1 MNFHHFLLN
10 KETDFK
16 GRFLSDI
23 WEYSDNN
30 IESQNDFIQL
40 LFPLNKPSRA
50 VLHGYYLNEK
60 NLIDQ
65 IRNDQSAKENLMKS
79 KDWFVGFLSRNNQW
93 KNYSDHNQLRITRVI
108 ECLRLLVSKKEADL
122 FYKKIITML
131 GSDYKVNKKTLEFW
145 SNA

>member
-23 WEYSDNN
+23 WEYSDNK
-30 IESQNDFIQL
+30 IESQHDFIQL
-40 LFPLNKPSRA
+40 LFPLNKPSIA

-93 KNYSDHNQLRITRVI
+93 KNHSDHNQLRITRVI

-131 GSDYKVNKKTLEFW
+131 SSDHKVNKKTLEFW

>member
-23 WEYSDNN
+23 WEYSDNK
-30 IESQNDFIQL
+30 IESQHDFIQL
-40 LFPLNKPSRA
+40 LFPLNKPSRS

-65 IRNDQSAKENLMKS
+65 IRNDQSAKENLIKS

-108 ECLRLLVSKKEADL
+108 ECLRLLVSAKEADL

-131 GSDYKVNKKTLEFW
+131 GSDHKVNKKTLEFW

>member
-30 IESQNDFIQL
+30 IESQHNFIQL

-108 ECLRLLVSKKEADL
+108 ECLRLLVSEKEADL